1 MRSCYGGPR
10 PAPHQLCTSSSS
22 GPKPQ
27 GQRHRNLQSTSGP
40 YFLFRVFYL
49 WESFSGWHMTG
60 LALLLTV
67 YAVVWFLLTKA
78 AAPQ

>member
-1 MRSCYGGPR
+1 MS
-10 PAPHQLCTSSSS
+10 
-22 GPKPQ
+22 
-27 GQRHRNLQSTSGP
+27 LQAA
-40 YFLFRVFYL
+40 YILYRVWYH
-49 WESFSGWHMTG
+49 WESFSGWHMAG